1 MISTEIRRSQTY
13 VGTGDVNSYTF
24 PFRVFAADQVKVYV
38 RAADATSGTLLDT
51 TQYSVTLASASAQT
65 VGGTVTLSSPLAA
78 GAKLVILSN
87 IPYTQLLALQN
98 QGAFNAEDLNGAWD
112 KNTALIQQVL
122 DTLNRAV
129 LAPELGDDTPEAF
142 TLSLFEARDTAVEK
156 AGEAANSASASAASA
171 SDAAASAT
179 AAASSAA
186 EAEASKDAINVTKE
200 QVTAEGQKQIAAIQA
215 EGGTQISN
223 VQSVGQAQTSHISTA
238 GSDVVASIKLY
249 GQDEVDRITQTGGTW
264 NDTVV
269 ATGQKWKQDVISAGS
284 DSLAKAT
291 AQAVAAEASA
301 NKASG
306 FADAASASAK
316 AAETS
321 ENAAASSATAAGA
334 SEANAEA
341 SETAA
346 ASSKTA
352 AASSASA
359 ASQSAAAAG
368 TSATEAGSRATAA
381 AASASAAKGSQ
392 DAAAGSAAAA
402 KSSETKAAASESDAA
417 ASQSAA
423 AASASTASTKA
434 DAAATSATAAA
445 GSAAAAKSSETKAAA
460 SESNAASS
468 ATAAASSAAA
478 AKSSETKAAASE
490 SNASASKTA
499 AAASAAAAKASEDKA
514 AEYANHA
521 SSGQIPADWTE
532 TDTAAKGYIKNKP
545 VQLTSAVVSTGT
557 ATEQGTISAAQLN
570 AAIKAVAPAERAVN
584 LAELQA
590 GTAASFGTVT
600 AAGIKGAIE
609 KWAPTF
615 VDLSGLLPKVDF
627 TWANL
632 GGKPTIPAAQ
642 VQTDWNATEGMGVL
656 KNKPAQMTDAD
667 AKAGTATAGCIISAV
682 TLKAAITTLAPAPD
696 LSGYVTTV
704 NFTWA
709 NLGGKPTIPAAQVN
723 SDWNAASGK
732 AQILNKPALGAL
744 ASKDQV
750 ESADIADGAIPADT
764 TAAAILAAFTQFA
777 TENGIT

>member
-13 VGTGDVNSYTF
+13 VGTGDVDSYTF

-38 RAADATSGTLLDT
+38 RAADAASGTLLDT
-51 TQYSVTLASASAQT
+51 TQYSVTLAAASAQS

-78 GAKLVILSN
+78 DAKLVILSN

-171 SDAAASAT
+171 SDAAASAS

-186 EAEASKDAINVTKE
+186 EAEALKDAINVTKE
-200 QVTAEGQKQIAAIQA
+200 QVTAEGQKQIAAIQT
-215 EGGTQISN
+215 EGGTQIAN
-223 VQSVGQAQTSHISTA
+223 VQSVGQAQTSHISTV

-249 GQDEVDRITQTGGTW
+249 GQDEVNRITQTGGTW

-291 AQAVAAEASA
+291 AQATAAEASA

-321 ENAAASSATAAGA
+321 ENVAVSSATAAGV
-334 SEANAEA
+334 SEANAKT

-381 AASASAAKGSQ
+381 AASASAAKTSQ
-392 DAAAGSAAAA
+392 DAAAASATAA
-402 KSSETKAAASESDAA
+402 KSSETKAATSESNASASKTAA
-417 ASQSAA
+417 AT
-423 AASASTASTKA
+423 SASTASTKA
-434 DAAATSATAAA
+434 EAAATSAT
-445 GSAAAAKSSETKAAA
+445 AAKSSETKAAT

-468 ATAAASSAAA
+468 ATAAASSATA

-499 AAASAAAAKASEDKA
+499 AAASATAAKASEDKA
-514 AEYANHA
+514 AEYANQA
-521 SSGQIPADWTE
+521 SSGQIQANWTE
-532 TDTAAKGYIKNKP
+532 TDTASKGYIKNKP
-545 VQLTSAVVSTGT
+545 VQLTSAAVSTGT
-557 ATEQGTISAAQLN
+557 ATEQGTISAAQLKT
-570 AAIKAVAPAERAVN
+570 AINAVAPAEYTV
-584 LAELQA
+584 LKAELEA
-590 GTAASFGTVT
+590 GEAVKFGTVT
-600 AAGIKGAIE
+600 AAGVKAAIL
-609 KWAPTF
+609 KWAPAQ
-615 VDLSGLLPKVDF
+615 DLSGYLLKTDF
-627 TWANL
+627 TWT
-632 GGKPTIPAAQ
+632 GISGKPTIPAAQ
-642 VQTDWNATEGMGVL
+642 VQTDWNATTGMGVL
-656 KNKPAQMTDAD
+656 LNKPAQMTDA
-667 AKAGTATAGCIISAV
+667 AAEAGTATAGCIISAA

-723 SDWNAASGK
+723 SDWSAASGV
-732 AQILNKPALGAL
+732 AQILNKPTLGAL
-744 ASKDQV
+744 ASKDKV
-750 ESADIADGAIPADT
+750 GSADIAAGAIPADA

>member
-38 RAADATSGTLLDT
+38 RAADAASGTLLDT

-78 GAKLVILSN
+78 GTKLVILSN

-171 SDAAASAT
+171 RDAAASAT
-179 AAASSAA
+179 AAAFSAA
-186 EAEASKDAINVTKE
+186 EAEASKNAINVTKE
-200 QVTAEGQKQIAAIQA
+200 QVTAEGRKQIATIQT

-223 VQSVGQAQTSHISTA
+223 VQSVGQ
-238 GSDVVASIKLY
+238 G
-249 GQDEVDRITQTGGTW
+249 EVDRITQTGGTW

-291 AQAVAAEASA
+291 AQAVAAETSA

-321 ENAAASSATAAGA
+321 ENVAVSSATAAGV
-334 SEANAEA
+334 SEAKAKA

-352 AASSASA
+352 AAGSASA
-359 ASQSAAAAG
+359 ASQSAAAAD
-368 TSATEAGSRATAA
+368 TSATEAGGR
-381 AASASAAKGSQ
+381 
-392 DAAAGSAAAA
+392 
-402 KSSETKAAASESDAA
+402 
-417 ASQSAA
+417 
-423 AASASTASTKA
+423 
-434 DAAATSATAAA
+434 
-445 GSAAAAKSSETKAAA
+445 
-460 SESNAASS
+460 
-468 ATAAASSAAA
+468 
-478 AKSSETKAAASE
+478 
-490 SNASASKTA
+490 
-499 AAASAAAAKASEDKA
+499 AAAAKASEDKA
-514 AEYANHA
+514 KEYANQA
-521 SSGQIPADWTE
+521 SSGQIQADWAE
-532 TDTAAKGYIKNKP
+532 TDTAAKSYIKNKP
-545 VQLTSAVVSTGT
+545 VQLTSEAVSTGT
-557 ATEQGTISAAQLN
+557 ATEQGTISAAAL
-570 AAIKAVAPAERAVN
+570 KASIQAVSPA
-584 LAELQA
+584 Q
-590 GTAASFGTVT
+590 
-600 AAGIKGAIE
+600 
-609 KWAPTF
+609 
-615 VDLSGLLPKVDF
+615 DLSCYLLKTDF
-627 TWANL
+627 TWA
-632 GGKPTIPAAQ
+632 GISGKPTIPAAQ
-642 VQTDWNATEGMGVL
+642 VQTDWNATTGMGVL
-656 KNKPAQMTDAD
+656 LNKPAQMTDA
-667 AKAGTATAGCIISAV
+667 AAEAGTATAGCIISAA

-704 NFTWA
+704 DFTWA

-723 SDWNAASGK
+723 SDWSATSGA

-750 ESADIADGAIPADT
+750 EADDIAAGAIPADA

>member
-24 PFRVFAADQVKVYV
+24 PFRVFAAGQVKVYV
-38 RAADATSGTLLDT
+38 RAADAASGTLLDT

-171 SDAAASAT
+171 SDAAASAS

-186 EAEASKDAINVTKE
+186 EAEASKNAINVTKE
-200 QVTAEGQKQIAAIQA
+200 QVTAEGRKQIAAIQT

-223 VQSVGQAQTSHISTA
+223 VQSVGQEQASRISTA
-238 GSDVVASIKLY
+238 GSAVVADIKLN
-249 GQDEVDRITQTGGTW
+249 GQGEVDRITQTGGTW

-269 ATGQKWKQDVISAGS
+269 ATGQRWKQDVIAAGS

-291 AQAVAAEASA
+291 AQAAAAEASA

-306 FADAASASAK
+306 FADAASAAAK

-321 ENAAASSATAAGA
+321 ENVAVSSATAAGV
-334 SEANAEA
+334 SEAKAKA

-352 AASSASA
+352 AAGSASA
-359 ASQSAAAAG
+359 ASQSAAAAA
-368 TSATEAGSRATAA
+368 TSATEAGGRAAAA
-381 AASASAAKGSQ
+381 AASASAAKSSQ
-392 DAAAGSAAAA
+392 D
-402 KSSETKAAASESDAA
+402 
-417 ASQSAA
+417 
-423 AASASTASTKA
+423 
-434 DAAATSATAAA
+434 
-445 GSAAAAKSSETKAAA
+445 
-460 SESNAASS
+460 
-468 ATAAASSAAA
+468 
-478 AKSSETKAAASE
+478 
-490 SNASASKTA
+490 A

-514 AEYANHA
+514 KEYANQA
-521 SSGQIPADWTE
+521 SSGQIQADWTE
-532 TDTAAKGYIKNKP
+532 TETAAKSYIKNKP
-545 VQLTSAVVSTGT
+545 IQLTSAAVSAGT
-557 ATEQGTISAAQLN
+557 ATDQGTISAAQLK
-570 AAIKAVAPAERAVN
+570 ASIKAVAPAEYTVQK
-584 LAELQA
+584 AELET
-590 GTAASFGTVT
+590 GTAAKFGTVT
-600 AAGIKGAIE
+600 AAGVKAAIQ
-609 KWAPTF
+609 KWAPAQ
-615 VDLSGLLPKVDF
+615 DLSGYLLKTDF
-627 TWANL
+627 TWA
-632 GGKPTIPAAQ
+632 GISGKPTIPAAQ
-642 VQTDWNATEGMGVL
+642 VQTDWNATTGKGVL
-656 KNKPAQMTDAD
+656 LNKPAQMTNA
-667 AKAGTATAGCIISAV
+667 AAEAGTATAGCVISAA

-696 LSGYVTTV
+696 LSGYVATV

-709 NLGGKPTIPAAQVN
+709 NLGGKPT
-723 SDWNAASGK
+723 
-732 AQILNKPALGAL
+732 LGAL
-744 ASKDQV
+744 ASKDKV
-750 ESADIADGAIPADT
+750 GPDDIADGAIPADA

>member
-65 VGGTVTLSSPLAA
+65 VGGTVTLSAPLAA

-200 QVTAEGQKQIAAIQA
+200 QVTAEGRKQIAAIQT

-223 VQSVGQAQTSHISTA
+223 VQSVGQEQASRISTA
-238 GSDVVASIKLY
+238 GSAVVADIKLN
-249 GQDEVDRITQTGGTW
+249 GQGEVDRITQTGGTW

-269 ATGQKWKQDVISAGS
+269 ATGQRWKQDVIAAGS

-291 AQAVAAEASA
+291 AQAAAAETSA

-306 FADAASASAK
+306 FADAASAAAK

-321 ENAAASSATAAGA
+321 ENVAVSSATAAGV
-334 SEANAEA
+334 SEAKAKA

-352 AASSASA
+352 AAGSASA
-359 ASQSAAAAG
+359 ASQSAAAAA
-368 TSATEAGSRATAA
+368 TSATEAGGRAAAA
-381 AASASAAKGSQ
+381 AASASAAKSSQ
-392 DAAAGSAAAA
+392 D
-402 KSSETKAAASESDAA
+402 
-417 ASQSAA
+417 
-423 AASASTASTKA
+423 
-434 DAAATSATAAA
+434 
-445 GSAAAAKSSETKAAA
+445 
-460 SESNAASS
+460 
-468 ATAAASSAAA
+468 
-478 AKSSETKAAASE
+478 
-490 SNASASKTA
+490 A

-514 AEYANHA
+514 KEYASQA
-521 SSGQIPADWTE
+521 SSGQIQADWTE
-532 TDTAAKGYIKNKP
+532 TDTAAKSYIKNKP
-545 VQLTSAVVSTGT
+545 IQLTSAAVSAGT
-557 ATEQGTISAAQLN
+557 ATDQGTISAAQLK
-570 AAIKAVAPAERAVN
+570 ASIKAVAPAEYTVQK
-584 LAELQA
+584 AELET
-590 GTAASFGTVT
+590 GTAAKFGTVT
-600 AAGIKGAIE
+600 AAGVKAAIQ
-609 KWAPTF
+609 KWAPAQ
-615 VDLSGLLPKVDF
+615 DLSGYLLKTDF
-627 TWANL
+627 TWA
-632 GGKPTIPAAQ
+632 GISGKPTIPAAQ
-642 VQTDWNATEGMGVL
+642 VQTDWNATTGKGVL
-656 KNKPAQMTDAD
+656 LNKPAQMTNA
-667 AKAGTATAGCIISAV
+667 AAEAGTATAGCVISAA

-696 LSGYVTTV
+696 LSGYVATV

-709 NLGGKPTIPAAQVN
+709 NLGGKPT
-723 SDWNAASGK
+723 
-732 AQILNKPALGAL
+732 LGAL
-744 ASKDQV
+744 ASKDKV
-750 ESADIADGAIPADT
+750 GPDDIADGAIPADT
-764 TAAAILAAFTQFA
+764 TAAEILAAFTQFA

>member
-38 RAADATSGTLLDT
+38 RAAGAASGALLDT
-51 TQYSVTLASASAQT
+51 TQYSVTLAAASAQT

-142 TLSLFEARDTAVEK
+142 TLSLFEARDTAVKK

-171 SDAAASAT
+171 SNAAASAT
-179 AAASSAA
+179 AAASAAA

-200 QVTAEGQKQIAAIQA
+200 QVAAEGQKQIAAIQT

-223 VQSVGQAQTSHISTA
+223 VQAVGEVQTSHISTV

-269 ATGQKWKQDVISAGS
+269 TTGQKWKRDVISAGS

-306 FADAASASAK
+306 FADAASAAAK

-321 ENAAASSATAAGA
+321 ENVAVSSATAAGV
-334 SEANAEA
+334 SEANAKT

-368 TSATEAGSRATAA
+368 TSAAEAGSRASAA
-381 AASASAAKGSQ
+381 AASASAAKTSQ
-392 DAAAGSAAAA
+392 D
-402 KSSETKAAASESDAA
+402 
-417 ASQSAA
+417 
-423 AASASTASTKA
+423 
-434 DAAATSATAAA
+434 
-445 GSAAAAKSSETKAAA
+445 
-460 SESNAASS
+460 
-468 ATAAASSAAA
+468 
-478 AKSSETKAAASE
+478 
-490 SNASASKTA
+490 A

-514 AEYANHA
+514 AEYANQA
-521 SSGQIPADWTE
+521 SSGQIQADWTE

-545 VQLTSAVVSTGT
+545 VQLTSEAVSAGT
-557 ATEQGTISAAQLN
+557 ATEQGTISAAQLKT
-570 AAIKAVAPAERAVN
+570 AIKAVAPA
-584 LAELQA
+584 Q
-590 GTAASFGTVT
+590 
-600 AAGIKGAIE
+600 
-609 KWAPTF
+609 
-615 VDLSGLLPKVDF
+615 DLSGYLLKTDF
-627 TWANL
+627 TWA
-632 GGKPTIPAAQ
+632 GISGKPTIPAAQ
-642 VQTDWNATEGMGVL
+642 VQTDWNATTGMGVL
-656 KNKPAQMTDAD
+656 LNKPAQMTDA
-667 AKAGTATAGCIISAV
+667 AAEAGTATVGCIISAA

-723 SDWNAASGK
+723 SDWSAASGV

-744 ASKDQV
+744 ASKDKV
-750 ESADIADGAIPADT
+750 EAADLADGAVPADP